1 MASCPGR
8 LREAAALMDVVAAYF
23 ERFNAKKLDEM
34 ADLFGSGYTYAE
46 PLFPEPRD
54 AARARGSHAADR
66 EVLPPTARC
75 VCGAGCLGQAGKWL
89 RRCGQ
94 APGPMMKSP

>member
-1 MASCPGR
+1 
-8 LREAAALMDVVAAYF
+8 MDVVAAYF

-54 AARARGSHAADR
+54 AAGHVALMRQIAKSYPRPPDACAPPGAWGRRGS
-66 EVLPPTARC
+66 
-75 VCGAGCLGQAGKWL
+75 G
-89 RRCGQ
+89 
-94 APGPMMKSP
+94 